1 MAGIER
7 GGVLGGGQID
17 PQPIECLSTA
27 CTQVLHMRF
36 WPLTA
41 AKKPDSTMAS
51 DLEAALARLHRLEIA
66 NNQLRERLDDLEGRH
81 ASLSAQIRG
90 RMGGR
95 PQKNPAQLGIV
106 PLGAQHLLN
115 QER

>member
-1 MAGIER
+1 
-7 GGVLGGGQID
+7 
-17 PQPIECLSTA
+17 
-27 CTQVLHMRF
+27 MRF

-41 AKKPDSTMAS
+41 AKKPDPTMANE
-51 DLEAALARLHRLEIA
+51 LEQVLARLHRLEIA
-66 NNQLRERLDDLEGRH
+66 SNQFRERLDDLEGRH
-81 ASLSAQIRG
+81 ASLSAQFRG

-95 PQKNPAQLGIV
+95 PQKNSASAGVI